1 LTAPWHEED
10 QRLGDS
16 LLGVDMM
23 SCMGDD
29 EIYMELSVTHFS
41 YSQSPIIAMTHV
53 DINCILD
60 MVEEPC
66 VLIEHRRH
74 MDLQA

>member
-1 LTAPWHEED
+1 
-10 QRLGDS
+10 
-16 LLGVDMM
+16 MM
-23 SCMGDD
+23 SCVGDD

-41 YSQSPIIAMTHV
+41 SSQSPILAMTHV
-53 DINCILD
+53 DINGILD

-66 VLIEHRRH
+66 VVIEHKGH